1 LRIVYFDRESEG
13 QGMADKQETIKRVKS
28 IAAAREIGLDG
39 NAYIGKYLLND
50 VDSIQNFILD
60 NLRSKP
66 YTNLDTGDK
75 IIISSKS
82 ARKLASHY
90 KDGEAYQKTIAH
102 IPLII
107 ENMMFLDGSP
117 ADKSGA
123 KYGEY
128 KYYVTSAKIDGKQH
142 TVLSAVGH
150 DQNNVYYDQRV
161 FEGSPQNVFKR
172 VKNATDRRYERL
184 NKILKDIEESDWSP
198 ISVVIQ
204 EYPNHSSYTSKQ

>member
-1 LRIVYFDRESEG
+1 MESEG
-13 QGMADKQETIKRVKS
+13 RALADKQETIKRIKS
-28 IAAAREIGLDG
+28 IVAAHEIELDG
-39 NAYIGKYLLND
+39 NAYNGKYILND
-50 VDSIQNFILD
+50 VDSLQDFTLD
-60 NLRSKP
+60 NLRSQS
-66 YTNLDTGDK
+66 YTNSDTGDK

-90 KDGEAYQKTIAH
+90 KDGEAYQKTIVH

-117 ADKSGA
+117 ADKNGA

-128 KYYVTSAKIDGKQH
+128 KYYTTNAKIDAEQY
-142 TVLSAVGH
+142 TILSAVGH

-161 FEGSPQNVFKR
+161 FEGTPQDVFKR
-172 VKNATDRRYERL
+172 ARNAIDRKYERL
-184 NKILKDIEESDWSP
+184 SKILKNIEESDWSP

-204 EYPNHSSYTSKQ
+204 EYPNHSSYTPK